1 LHQLLPNLSVG
12 RGMVMR
18 IFFVCLCPAGLPCL
32 VGDLPLQYSARMS
45 YMNAMEFLVGALVWL
60 GSPNP
65 CCRLL
70 IQYFSR
76 QPSRSLMLFV
86 VLLIQYFSRQPSHSE
101 ECRKAVIIMLF
112 TVDMTQSTHVK
123 ISTYLCRMWQLT
135 HGVGF

>member
-1 LHQLLPNLSVG
+1 
-12 RGMVMR
+12 MR

-76 QPSRSLMLFV
+76 QPS
-86 VLLIQYFSRQPSHSE
+86 HSE

-112 TVDMTQSTHVK
+112 TVNMTQSTHVK